1 MPAMTGILRPPAL
14 FCFAIALL
22 LYAFAVTRPAS
33 GAFAFIGGVFE
44 LMAWRKWL
52 A

>member
-1 MPAMTGILRPPAL
+1 MTRFFRPTAL
-14 FCFAIALL
+14 ACFAIALL